1 MNWLVIPLLQGYD
14 MAGEFQ
20 TTEKM
25 YRSIIMNIPFYLL
38 YFFSFVGLLGFIY
51 FIDNRDDDSE
61 NNILSGQGILGVM
74 IGMSLAFGNF
84 LLVLFLGYSFVKIPI
99 SYWTESKPSEKIKR
113 LLFKIA
119 VFNEQIPSQQSQV
132 NKLINILS

>member
-1 MNWLVIPLLQGYD
+1 

-38 YFFSFVGLLGFIY
+38 YFFMFVCLLATIY
-51 FIDNRDDDSE
+51 FIDNRDDDGQ
-61 NNILSGQGILGVM
+61 NDILSGQGILGVM

-119 VFNEQIPSQQSQV
+119 IYNE
-132 NKLINILS
+132 